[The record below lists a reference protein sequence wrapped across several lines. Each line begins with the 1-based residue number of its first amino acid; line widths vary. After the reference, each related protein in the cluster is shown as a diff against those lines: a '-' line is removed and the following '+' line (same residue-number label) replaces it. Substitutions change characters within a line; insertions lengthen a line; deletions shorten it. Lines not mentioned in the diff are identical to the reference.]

1 MLHLIACHESV
12 RDTEVPTVVQ
22 PFGDLVSFVKA
33 FRVTRKQGAEL
44 PPPPAGQHF
53 AINLGRPHDMF
64 PYWQFRDPE
73 LRGEPNHVFT
83 THGTGLGATRC
94 QAIKALVH

>member
-44 PPPPAGQHF
+44 PPPCWSTLCDQSGTAHMTCSLIGNSVTQSSVGNQTMCSPPMAPGWGQ
-53 AINLGRPHDMF
+53 
-64 PYWQFRDPE
+64 
-73 LRGEPNHVFT
+73 RG
-83 THGTGLGATRC
+83 AK
-94 QAIKALVH
+94 Q